1 MKHAITCL
9 ALISAMA
16 VLPVV
21 ANATMTDAEA
31 TAAVQDMLIARKSSE
46 EVLGF
51 LIKDGRS
58 LKDAT
63 VLAVNAVS
71 GHAKVNLARV
81 GICMAQDNDEAEAIG
96 TACVDVC
103 APATDPII
111 EKLVQNYITGGC
123 EKPDK
128 YGSASIPSEG
138 SVSPS
143 F

>member
-1 MKHAITCL
+1 MKNAAIRL
-9 ALISAMA
+9 ALVATLAALPMA
-16 VLPVV
+16 
-21 ANATMTDAEA
+21 ANAMMTDAEA

-71 GHAKVNLARV
+71 GHAKLNLARV
-81 GICMAQDNDEAEAIG
+81 GICMAEDNEEAEAIG

-123 EKPDK
+123 EKPQEYD
-128 YGSASIPSEG
+128 SASVPSEG

-143 F
+143 L

>member
-1 MKHAITCL
+1 MKSTIASL
-9 ALISAMA
+9 ALVATLAALPMA
-16 VLPVV
+16 
-21 ANATMTDAEA
+21 ASATMTDAEA

-71 GHAKVNLARV
+71 GHAKLNLARV
-81 GICMAQDNDEAEAIG
+81 GICMAEDNEEAEAIG

-123 EKPDK
+123 EKPQEYD
-128 YGSASIPSEG
+128 SASVPSEG

-143 F
+143 L

>member
-1 MKHAITCL
+1 MKNTIASL
-9 ALISAMA
+9 ALIGTLAA
-16 VLPVV
+16 LPLG
-21 ANATMTDAEA
+21 ANAMMTDAEA
-31 TAAVQDMLIARKSSE
+31 TTAVQDMLIARKSSE

-71 GHAKVNLARV
+71 GHAKLNLARV
-81 GICMAQDNDEAEAIG
+81 GICMVEDNEEAEAIG

-111 EKLVQNYITGGC
+111 DKLVQNYITGGC
-123 EKPDK
+123 EKPQEYD
-128 YGSASIPSEG
+128 SASVPSEG

-143 F
+143 L

>member
-1 MKHAITCL
+1 MKNTIASLVLVATL
-9 ALISAMA
+9 AALPMA
-16 VLPVV
+16 
-21 ANATMTDAEA
+21 ANAMMTDAEA
-31 TAAVQDMLIARKSSE
+31 TTAVQDMLIARKSSE

-71 GHAKVNLARV
+71 GHAKLNLARV
-81 GICMAQDNDEAEAIG
+81 GICMAEDNEEAEAIG

-123 EKPDK
+123 EKPQEYD
-128 YGSASIPSEG
+128 SASVPSEG

-143 F
+143 L

>member
-1 MKHAITCL
+1 MKHAIAHLSLVGVL
-9 ALISAMA
+9 AALPMA
-16 VLPVV
+16 
-21 ANATMTDAEA
+21 ASATMTDAEA

-71 GHAKVNLARV
+71 GHAKLNLARV
-81 GICMAQDNDEAEAIG
+81 GICMAEDNEEAEAIG

-123 EKPDK
+123 EKPQEYD
-128 YGSASIPSEG
+128 SASVPSEG

-143 F
+143 L